1 MITKIYI
8 DMDGV
13 LADFDRGAYELCGVP
28 RPEPGKSR
36 TKANDDLMWER
47 IRTVE
52 HFYDKLEPMA
62 GAVEM
67 FNKLWE
73 QFGDRVEILTGIPKP
88 KRGILT
94 AGDDKKHW
102 AQRMLRQ
109 DLKVNIVYRAEKPNF
124 CKGKDYIL
132 IDDLPVNIKDWET
145 CGGTGILYKDPEK
158 TLALIEQF
166 QKIEG

>member
-13 LADFDRGAYELCGVP
+13 LADFDRGVEELCGVA

-36 TKANDDLMWER
+36 TQENDDLMWER
-47 IRTVE
+47 MRSVE
-52 HFYDKLEPMA
+52 HFYDRLEPMA

-67 FNKLWE
+67 FNKLWD
-73 QFGDRVEILTGIPKP
+73 QFGGRVEILTGIPKP
-88 KRGILT
+88 KRGIVT
-94 AGDDKKHW
+94 ADDDKVLW
-102 AQRMLRQ
+102 AHRVLNK
-109 DLKVNIVYRAEKPNF
+109 DLKVNIVYRAEKANF

-132 IDDLPVNIKDWET
+132 IDDLDINIKDWET
-145 CGGTGILYKDPEK
+145 CGGTGILYRNPEE

-166 QKIEG
+166 QKSEG

>member
-1 MITKIYI
+1 MIKKIYI

-102 AQRMLRQ
+102 AQRMLRP
-109 DLKVNIVYRAEKPNF
+109 DLKVNIVYRAEKPAF
-124 CKGKDYIL
+124 CKGKDFIL
-132 IDDLPVNIKDWET
+132 IDDLSVNIKDWEA
-145 CGGTGILYKDPEK
+145 CGGTGILYKDPDE